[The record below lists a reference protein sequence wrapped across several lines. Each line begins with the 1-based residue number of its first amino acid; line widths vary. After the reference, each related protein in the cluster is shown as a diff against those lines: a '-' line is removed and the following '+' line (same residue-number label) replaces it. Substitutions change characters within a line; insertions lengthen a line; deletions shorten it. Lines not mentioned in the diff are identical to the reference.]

1 MHRARPEP
9 SLTRRCPPAEE
20 PRPTP
25 RLRLDALQ
33 PVAPASTQHQPPM
46 RPAPVPRADR
56 PQGAT
61 RATPGRRG
69 NRPDPV
75 QHRDPARA
83 EQPTVSSPSV
93 SSSRVM
99 KLNASVLPL
108 PLLSSMNAMNAI
120 NGALNP
126 SAALYSPSPGDL
138 SPPLP
143 LSIKAQPSPCPS
155 PSPSSPSLSL
165 ALLVFTPRSQLRHT
179 PAIESLLAQC
189 PSPALPA
196 QHPGDRA
203 HVVRR
208 RASPETCSNPS
219 NLIIPCPPSPFVVV
233 RRRPFNQG

>member
-1 MHRARPEP
+1 MEDADRSTGAEPPQPYTRAQAPAPRRVPSSKLHAPLRTRRAR
-9 SLTRRCPPAEE
+9 TRRPEA
-20 PRPTP
+20 
-25 RLRLDALQ
+25 Q
-33 PVAPASTQHQPPM
+33 P
-46 RPAPVPRADR
+46 
-56 PQGAT
+56 
-61 RATPGRRG
+61 RG

-138 SPPLP
+138 SPPLT

-155 PSPSSPSLSL
+155 PSPSSPSLSSCSRH
-165 ALLVFTPRSQLRHT
+165 ARSRVTRPPSNHRPSSVDRRSRHHRARNSPT
-179 PAIESLLAQC
+179 SSQSAS
-189 PSPALPA
+189 PS
-196 QHPGDRA
+196 
-203 HVVRR
+203 VVPHRR
-208 RASPETCSNPS
+208 RA
-219 NLIIPCPPSPFVVV
+219 
-233 RRRPFNQG
+233 